1 VAQAAAAAQV
11 QQVHILQELV
21 DLELLD
27 KEILEVPALLAQVL
41 RAAVEA
47 LALMAGAARLLL
59 VALAALEALLQ

>member
-27 KEILEVPALLAQVL
+27 KEILEVPALLAQVQ

-47 LALMAGAARLLL
+47 LALMAGTARLLL
-59 VALAALEALLQ
+59 VALVALEALLQ